1 MLSDT
6 TLGDGCKKQVRI
18 RVELHADVQKDDYL
32 ANKPINNISNSK
44 GVEGDRCS
52 LATM

>member
-6 TLGDGCKKQVRI
+6 TLGDGCKKQALK
-18 RVELHADVQKDDYL
+18 RVELHEDVQTDGYL
-32 ANKPINNISNSK
+32 TNKPINNLSNSK